1 MMKQCLILTEKS
13 VKFLLSYKIYFCYR
27 GTLATLTVLVPFLK
41 IVCNLIYLV
50 EGNKKTFQN
59 P

>member
-27 GTLATLTVLVPFLK
+27 GTLATLTVLVPSLK
-41 IVCNLIYLV
+41 NCVQFDLF
-50 EGNKKTFQN
+50 GQGK
-59 P
+59 